1 MRFSYVV
8 SIATHL
14 FVLLASVLLFRA
26 RKSIPL
32 LLMIVGSAL
41 VFTVETLS
49 LAASLGYF
57 GESWGY
63 YLGIGLPFGFGT
75 AGRVLFS
82 GGLFWFALSH
92 RRGHD
97 RRLAT

>member
-8 SIATHL
+8 SIAAHL

-26 RKSIPL
+26 RKSMPL
-32 LLMIVGSAL
+32 LIMMVGSAL
-41 VFTVETLS
+41 VFAVEALS
-49 LAASLGYF
+49 LAAHLEYV
-57 GESWGY
+57 GESWAY

-75 AGRVLFS
+75 AGWVLFS

-92 RRGHD
+92 RRDHD
-97 RRLAT
+97 RRLAA